1 MIQVHVGMNFY
12 PCMVV
17 RSMEFKGQVDLEL
30 IPGIRYSLQSYCK
43 FSSQYALLRYISHAF
58 CVDSIVV

>member
-30 IPGIRYSLQSYCK
+30 IPGIRVWVFIAIILQI
-43 FSSQYALLRYISHAF
+43 QLPIRPITLH
-58 CVDSIVV
+58 